1 MRFDKAWIVASKDIE
16 EFKKNR
22 YVLWSLVGM
31 PIILALAPMLSL
43 LIPLLIAPE
52 SASGSGILELIA
64 LLSAFTLPLL
74 IMIPA
79 ITPSIIASY
88 SFVGEKVN
96 RSLEPLLATPTTDLE
111 LLIGKGMAA
120 FIPTMIGTYAAFLI
134 DIVIIDLV
142 TYPLLGFLLVPNPSW
157 ILGMLLLAPGF
168 CILSIEA
175 NVLVSSRMS
184 DVRAAQQVGGL
195 IVMPLLVIY
204 FGSLTNFF
212 PLNTINM
219 LILSAIVLASAGI
232 LGRFTKRIFDR
243 EEILTKWR

>member
-22 YVLWSLVGM
+22 YVLWTLVGM
-31 PIILALAPMLSL
+31 PVILALLPVLSL
-43 LIPLLIAPE
+43 IIPLLIASP
-52 SASGSGILELIA
+52 SVSSSGMLELVA

-79 ITPSIIASY
+79 ISPSIIASY

-120 FIPTMIGTYAAFLI
+120 FIPTMIGTYAAFVI
-134 DIVIIDLV
+134 DITIIDLV
-142 TYPLLGFLLVPNPSW
+142 TYPLVGFLLVPNLSW
-157 ILGMLLLAPGF
+157 MLGMLLLAPGF

-175 NVLVSSRMS
+175 NVLISSRMN

-195 IVMPLLVIY
+195 IVMPLIVIY

-212 PLNTINM
+212 PLNPINI
-219 LILSAIVLASAGI
+219 LILSAVILGSTVI
-232 LGRFTKRIFDR
+232 LGRFTRRIFDR

>member
-1 MRFDKAWIVASKDIE
+1 MRLYKAWIVASKDME
-16 EFKKNR
+16 EFKRNR
-22 YVLWSLVGM
+22 YVLWTLIGM
-31 PIILALAPMLSL
+31 PVIFALLPILSL
-43 LIPLLIAPE
+43 LIPLLITSQPV
-52 SASGSGILELIA
+52 SNSGMLELLS

-111 LLIGKGMAA
+111 LLVGKSLAA
-120 FIPTMIGTYAAFLI
+120 FIPTIIGTYAAFTI
-134 DIVIIDLV
+134 DIIIIDLV
-142 TYPLLGFLLVPNPSW
+142 TYPILGFLLVPDLPW
-157 ILGMLLLAPGF
+157 VLAMLLLAPGF

-184 DVRAAQQVGGL
+184 DIRAAQQVGGIVVLPL
-195 IVMPLLVIY
+195 ILIY
-204 FGSLTNFF
+204 FGSLMNFF
-212 PLNTINM
+212 PLNTLNM
-219 LILSAIVLASAGI
+219 LILSAVI
-232 LGRFTKRIFDR
+232 LGSVVLLGSFAKRIFER

>member
-1 MRFDKAWIVASKDIE
+1 MRLNKAWIVATKDIE

-22 YVLWSLVGM
+22 FVLWSLVGM
-31 PIILALAPMLSL
+31 PIIIALVPMFSL
-43 LIPLLIAPE
+43 ITPFLITQE
-52 SASGSGILELIA
+52 SISSSEMLELTT

-120 FIPTMIGTYAAFLI
+120 FIPTMIGTYVAFII
-134 DIVIIDLV
+134 DIVAIDLV
-142 TYPLLGFLLVPNPSW
+142 TYPLLGFLLVPDLTW

-168 CILSIEA
+168 CILSIET
-175 NVLVSSRMS
+175 NVLVSSRMT

-195 IVMPLLVIY
+195 IVIPLLAIY

-219 LILSAIVLASAGI
+219 LVLTAIVLASAGI
-232 LGRFTKRIFDR
+232 LGCFTRRIFDR